1 MLPLPD
7 PDWTLPSFPNAPN
20 EEDMNTLNE
29 EVMSGFEAALAG
41 LDEALGEFN
50 AALWDLES
58 ASRNRLTKDQVD
70 SNK

>member
-1 MLPLPD
+1 MPSSPD
-7 PDWTLPSFPNAPN
+7 AHWSLPSFRNVPS

-29 EVMSGFEAALAG
+29 KVMSGFEEALAD

>member
-7 PDWTLPSFPNAPN
+7 PVWTLPSFPSITS
-20 EEDMNTLNE
+20 EEDMDTLNE
-29 EVMSGFEAALAG
+29 EVMSGFEEALAG

>member
-1 MLPLPD
+1 VLPLPD
-7 PDWTLPSFPNAPN
+7 PVWTLPSFPSIPS
-20 EEDMNTLNE
+20 EEDMNAFNE
-29 EVMSGFEAALAG
+29 KVMSGFEAVLAG
-41 LDEALGEFN
+41 LDEALGEFD

>member
-1 MLPLPD
+1 M
-7 PDWTLPSFPNAPN
+7 NA
-20 EEDMNTLNE
+20 LNE
-29 EVMSGFEAALAG
+29 EVMSGFEEALAG

-50 AALWDLES
+50 VALWDLGS